1 MNLLKPTDSKTL
13 YFMPKLQNLILSDL
27 QTLQKIRRIAYQI
40 YENNFDETAIVFA
53 GIEPNGNQLTKLLVA
68 EFQQITQNTGIEII
82 VTSLQKSAN
91 VTENNSQSNSQN
103 NSKNTLSYELVCD
116 KAVVENKVV
125 IVIDD
130 VLHTGR
136 TLMYGLNPL
145 LNIAVK
151 KIQTVVLVK
160 REHHQFPVHADYVG
174 YALSTTILQHVHVE
188 LSKEGEIGVYLF

>member
-1 MNLLKPTDSKTL
+1 
-13 YFMPKLQNLILSDL
+13 MPKLQNLILSDL

-91 VTENNSQSNSQN
+91 LTQGNSQINSQ
-103 NSKNTLSYELVCD
+103 NTLSYELACD
-116 KAVVENKVV
+116 KEVVENKVV

-136 TLMYGLNPL
+136 TLIYGLNPL

-188 LSKEGEIGVYLF
+188 LSKEGEVGVYLF

>member
-1 MNLLKPTDSKTL
+1 
-13 YFMPKLQNLILSDL
+13 MPKLQNLILSDL

-53 GIEPNGNQLTKLLVA
+53 GIEPNGNQLTKLLVS
-68 EFQQITQNTGIEII
+68 EFQQITQNIGIEII

-91 VTENNSQSNSQN
+91 LAENNSQ
-103 NSKNTLSYELVCD
+103 NTLSYELVCD
-116 KAVVENKVV
+116 KEVVENKVV

-136 TLMYGLNPL
+136 TLIYGLNPL
-145 LNIAVK
+145 LSIAVK

>member
-1 MNLLKPTDSKTL
+1 
-13 YFMPKLQNLILSDL
+13 MPKLQNLILSDL

-40 YENNFDETAIVFA
+40 YENNFDETTIVFA
-53 GIEPNGNQLTKLLVA
+53 GIAPNGNQLTKLLVA

-82 VTSLQKSAN
+82 VTSLQKN
-91 VTENNSQSNSQN
+91 IN
-103 NSKNTLSYELVCD
+103 SYELACD

-136 TLMYGLNPL
+136 TLIYGLNPL

>member
-40 YENNFDETAIVFA
+40 YENNFDETTIVFA
-53 GIEPNGNQLTKLLVA
+53 GIAPNGNQLTKLLVA
-68 EFQQITQNTGIEII
+68 EFQHITKNTGIEII

-91 VTENNSQSNSQN
+91 Y
-103 NSKNTLSYELVCD
+103 YELACD
-116 KAVVENKVV
+116 NKVVENKVV

-136 TLMYGLNPL
+136 TLIYGLNPL

-188 LSKEGEIGVYLF
+188 LSKEGEVGVYLF